1 MCIGNRDG
9 GDDAV
14 GPYIADVLKKE
25 KKDNIEIIDCGT
37 TPENFTSVVK
47 KENPESLIIVD
58 AVDMNLPYGEI
69 RLVSKE
75 KIGKF
80 CISTHGIPI
89 SLLIDYL
96 EKYIDNIFFIGIQP
110 KKMNGE
116 ITDKIKKSA
125 DDLIKIILKKNIG
138 KIKKI

>member
-14 GPYIADVLKKE
+14 GPYIADVLKKY
-25 KKDNIEIIDCGT
+25 KIYDVKVIDCGT

-47 KENPESLIIVD
+47 NDNPENLIIVD

-96 EKYIDNIFFIGIQP
+96 EKYIDNIFLIGIQP

-125 DDLIKIILKKNIG
+125 DDLIKLILKKNIG